1 MKKLSALILL
11 AVSAALLGAEKL
23 PEELAK
29 LPKDNLIDASHKIH
43 GRIKKAD
50 KEAFNGK
57 AAVQVPDEKKAK
69 KNFFNGGVSCQKLYR
84 EQKKVV
90 AYKAWKSFPK
100 DEKYH
105 WYKIPNHGSSNGKIE
120 EKAHIYLGNWR
131 SGCYLHDYKGNFEY
145 WVSLKFQGPFYVEG
159 SQKENGVYLD
169 RVILVKK

>member
-1 MKKLSALILL
+1 MTLF
-11 AVSAALLGAEKL
+11 AVSAALLGAENL
-23 PEELAK
+23 PKELAD
-29 LPKDNLIDASHKIH
+29 LPKDKLIDASKGLH

-50 KEAFNGK
+50 KDAFNGK
-57 AAVQVPDEKKAK
+57 AVVQVPDVKTAK

-120 EKAHIYLGNWR
+120 ERAHVYLGNWR
-131 SGCYLHDYKGNFEY
+131 SGCYLHDFKGNFEY